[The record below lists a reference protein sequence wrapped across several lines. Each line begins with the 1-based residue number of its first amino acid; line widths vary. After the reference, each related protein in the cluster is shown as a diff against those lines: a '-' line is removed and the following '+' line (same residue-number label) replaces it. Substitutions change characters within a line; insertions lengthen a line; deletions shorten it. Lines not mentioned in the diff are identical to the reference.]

1 MIKAEVTGDR
11 RKRGNR
17 SDLNQPY
24 YSGMERGGRVTCIT
38 RWSIGRVV
46 FIYRF
51 ERRNPEE
58 EQHEAGQSGAGKERD
73 WVEGQGGGRV

>member
-24 YSGMERGGRVTCIT
+24 YSGMERGERVTCIT
-38 RWSIGRVV
+38 RRSIGRVV
-46 FIYRF
+46 FIYRL
-51 ERRNPEE
+51 ERRNPKERR
-58 EQHEAGQSGAGKERD
+58 EAGRSGAEKERD